1 MNDLIDRQAAIEIA
15 THEGAYGYISAQELS
30 ELPSAQPDNS
40 ALKRAETLLRAT
52 YQLLMKQNDSGY
64 VLNLLSE
71 TIYYDEAECDGCCLM
86 DDIKYWFDEF
96 LSEDIDD
103 E

>member
-1 MNDLIDRQAAIEIA
+1 
-15 THEGAYGYISAQELS
+15 
-30 ELPSAQPDNS
+30 
-40 ALKRAETLLRAT
+40 
-52 YQLLMKQNDSGY
+52 MKQNDSGY

-71 TIYYDEAECDGCCLM
+71 TIYYDEAECGGYCLM